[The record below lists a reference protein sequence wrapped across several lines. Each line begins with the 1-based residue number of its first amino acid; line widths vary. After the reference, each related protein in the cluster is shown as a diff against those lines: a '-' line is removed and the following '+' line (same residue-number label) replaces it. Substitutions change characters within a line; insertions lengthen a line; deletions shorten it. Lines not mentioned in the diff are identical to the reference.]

1 MDSPRKTMCRV
12 TCLTFALLSLGGQLH
27 AEDAA
32 AFQPAFYAFQNGAN
46 FGSPENEAKVLKE
59 LGYAGVSQV
68 FVTGDKLA
76 EKVAAYDK
84 AGVKVLS
91 TYLNVDDK
99 PIAADAVRQ
108 LADRGA
114 LIELTIRKM
123 TPDTVAAV
131 RETAAMADE
140 LNIRV
145 ALYPHHGFAI
155 ATMPQAMDLIAK
167 VDHPNLGVMFNLCH
181 FLKNEN
187 ADDLEKVL
195 QQAGPKLFA
204 VSTCGANRDGDNWGE
219 LIQTLDQGDFPQT
232 RLFRALKDM
241 KFTGPVG
248 LQCYGVRG
256 DKRANLEKSM
266 AAWKKIATNLE

>member
-1 MDSPRKTMCRV
+1 MRRV
-12 TCLTFALLSLGGQLH
+12 ACLIFAVFSVSSHLH

-32 AFQPAFYAFQNGAN
+32 TFRPAFFAFQNGAS
-46 FGSPENEAKVLKE
+46 FGSPESEAKVLKE

-68 FVTGDKLA
+68 FITGDKLA
-76 EKVAAYDK
+76 EKIAAYDRV
-84 AGVKVLS
+84 GVKVLS

-99 PIAADAVRQ
+99 PITADAVRP
-108 LADRGA
+108 LADRDA
-114 LIELTIRKM
+114 LIELTVRKM

-131 RETAAMADE
+131 RQTAEMAAK

-145 ALYPHHGFAI
+145 ALYPHHGFAV

-187 ADDLEKVL
+187 VNDLEKVL
-195 QQAGPKLFA
+195 QTAGPKLFA
-204 VSTCGANRDGDNWGE
+204 VSTSGADVNGDNWNA
-219 LIQTLDQGDFPQT
+219 LIQTLDAGDFSQQ
-232 RLFRALKDM
+232 RLFRALQEM
-241 KFTGPVG
+241 TFTGPVG

-256 DKRANLEKSM
+256 DKRTNLEKSM
-266 AAWKKIATNLE
+266 AAWRKVLADL